1 MFETNDLI
9 SNLSSLLWD
18 SFHNSM
24 TCRRSIQLLIRLRLR
39 VREWRRPL
47 CFLIFFFFFLYGE
60 VSSYFGC
67 RCHFSLGM
75 VSCLL
80 GVQ

>member
-47 CFLIFFFFFLYGE
+47 CFLIFFFFFFCTVRSPAILA
-60 VSSYFGC
+60 VDVI
-67 RCHFSLGM
+67 LAWAW
-75 VSCLL
+75 
-80 GVQ
+80 